1 MIVAVGELGLP
12 KGIRAC
18 LFDLDGV
25 LTDTAAVHKTAWQH
39 MFDQF
44 LSERGDL
51 TPFSQGDYNEYVD
64 GKPRA
69 AGTRDFLASRGIHLP
84 EGAAD
89 DTAGAPTIHGLSAR
103 KNDLVQAHIRSDGV
117 QVFAGSVRYVRAV
130 RALGLQTAVVSASEN
145 TQQVLA
151 AAGIAELFDA
161 CVDGVVTREQHL
173 AGKPAP
179 DTYLAGAAA
188 LGVTPAQAV
197 VFEDA
202 TAGVQAGHT
211 GHFGYVVGVDRVD
224 HAAALKAH
232 GADVVVKDLD
242 ELMAPR

>member
-1 MIVAVGELGLP
+1 MSADVGALGLP
-12 KGIRAC
+12 ASIRAC

-25 LTDTAAVHKTAWQH
+25 LTDTAAVHKKAWQQ
-39 MFDQF
+39 MFDEF
-44 LSERGDL
+44 LSQHDDS
-51 TPFSQGDYNEYVD
+51 TPFSQADYNDYVD
-64 GKPRA
+64 GKPRVD
-69 AGTRDFLASRGIHLP
+69 GTRDFLASRGIQLP
-84 EGAAD
+84 EGAD
-89 DTAGAPTIHGLSAR
+89 DDGAAVATIHGLSAR

-117 QVFAGSVRYVRAV
+117 QVFASSVRYVRAA

-145 TQQVLA
+145 TEQVLA
-151 AAGIAELFDA
+151 VAGIADLFDA
-161 CVDGVVTREQHL
+161 HVDGVVTREPHL

-188 LGVTPAQAV
+188 VGVTPAQAA

-202 TAGVQAGHT
+202 TAGVQAGRA

-232 GADVVVKDLD
+232 GADVVVTDLGD
-242 ELMAPR
+242 LMAPR